1 MCRQM
6 ECFFFDIIIIIGS
19 CRVIFIWCVR
29 YCLIFVYRERYS
41 MTLDFSCCFVRAVCA
56 SILGLLSFFSYF
68 YIHANILRHAF
79 EHPRAAGSML
89 CMNEQQKADS
99 IRRDQRERDREGAT
113 NNIKRWRRRA
123 TICIVERILSIDR
136 NKILIY
142 LNSLRLAR
150 FGRFFN
156 EKFVFNSLSQKKM
169 LRI

>member
-29 YCLIFVYRERYS
+29 YCLSFS
-41 MTLDFSCCFVRAVCA
+41 SFSCVWRA
-56 SILGLLSFFSYF
+56 LLNDFGLLLLFCARCVCVHLGPSLFSYF

-99 IRRDQRERDREGAT
+99 IRRDLRERQ
-113 NNIKRWRRRA
+113 RRSDKQYKKKGEEE
-123 TICIVERILSIDR
+123 ERR
-136 NKILIY
+136 Y
-142 LNSLRLAR
+142 VSLKEFCR
-150 FGRFFN
+150 
-156 EKFVFNSLSQKKM
+156 
-169 LRI
+169 